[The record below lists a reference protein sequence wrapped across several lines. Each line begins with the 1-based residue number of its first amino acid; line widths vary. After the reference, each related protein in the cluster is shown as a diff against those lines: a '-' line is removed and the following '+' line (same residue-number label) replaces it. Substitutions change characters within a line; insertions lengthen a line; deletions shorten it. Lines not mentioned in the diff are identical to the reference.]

1 VFLCIF
7 VINRL
12 ASKKGVLKLNL
23 EKISGNTHY
32 IKAPTNIGVYIF
44 ENKNALL
51 IDSTMNKYESQ
62 KIERVLIDN
71 HLKPKHI
78 INTHAHIDHSGGNNY
93 FKEKYPGLETYIS
106 KKEKVFM
113 ENPEIHY
120 LITSSAYP
128 NKKLKIRKKS
138 KIDHTIE
145 TGIYKINDEKFEI
158 IDLSGHA
165 MGDIG
170 IITPDRVAFL
180 GDAIFSQ
187 YTLENHTL
195 TYNLHL
201 EKRIESLNKIK
212 EMDADYFV
220 ISHGTKILNKEEIRE
235 LVEENMKNTNKIIS
249 EIVQIC
255 KQPSSR
261 EEILQKFYI
270 THGIKTK
277 YNGYLVNL
285 SSLTSFLNYMLDN
298 EKIDASVK
306 DGKLVYFTI

>member
-1 VFLCIF
+1 
-7 VINRL
+7 
-12 ASKKGVLKLNL
+12 
-23 EKISGNTHY
+23 
-32 IKAPTNIGVYIF
+32 
-44 ENKNALL
+44 
-51 IDSTMNKYESQ
+51 
-62 KIERVLIDN
+62 
-71 HLKPKHI
+71 
-78 INTHAHIDHSGGNNY
+78 
-93 FKEKYPGLETYIS
+93 
-106 KKEKVFM
+106 
-113 ENPEIHY
+113 
-120 LITSSAYP
+120 
-128 NKKLKIRKKS
+128 
-138 KIDHTIE
+138 
-145 TGIYKINDEKFEI
+145 
-158 IDLSGHA
+158 

-180 GDAIFSQ
+180 GDAIFSN

-270 THGIKTK
+270 THDIKTK